1 MVCGLVLG
9 VGFVLFSNLYV
20 SGANALN
27 RLALVSHSTKICFAV
42 MVISDFL
49 N

>member
-1 MVCGLVLG
+1 MVCGLVL
-9 VGFVLFSNLYV
+9 FFFLFNLYV

-27 RLALVSHSTKICFAV
+27 RAASVSHSTKICFAV
-42 MVISDFL
+42 MVISDFF